1 MFDSLQRYVYDRRR
15 GLLDTVMT
23 MGTAYAAGAYLRER
37 FEEVKLN
44 VMRQRVARERSAKLF
59 RLCLR
64 RRFQSTHDDTCF
76 TIMALIPT
84 LAAQILE
91 EMDVES
97 LTNEL
102 QSLSASSSARSPS
115 QLLPSQ
121 AHDVQSVAEASSIS
135 DAQSEASSMSLS
147 SYSGSGYD
155 VERASG
161 VGSASWVEH
170 MSASGTSQASH
181 ASLSRPESQLSDS
194 ILSTGS
200 SLSHD
205 TSHSLSSANSP
216 SPSTKKRKAQLWK
229 EVKNLTLTRA
239 LTTLYTTTL
248 LSLLTAAQLSIIAR
262 SRYIASV
269 RASER
274 AERVHERIPHF
285 SLTGILAREAIAR
298 VVDVEALCPEWV
310 TKDDDLDSEEN
321 ADDISEGTEARYLT
335 LSWWILH
342 VGWKDVAERVRGAVE
357 SVFESV
363 SLRNKL
369 SCSELHALILD
380 VRRHVEL
387 DGAAGRPHSRFY
399 SCLLPPTP
407 ETTAHVLAQGG
418 APLVLPPPSQR
429 DHVTVR
435 GKRREIDPFD
445 PVVVQDG
452 FSAETAIDITSPK
465 RRAVNLPPHDHKLS
479 SDTLPIPAHSPL
491 PPSLPVESR
500 PFPSAE
506 ARQEAV
512 LLSSLR
518 SDPRFV
524 SLLDETRAYLS
535 GPDFAY
541 ALTCALDRATS
552 VLIDHLHKRIFVD
565 TGSALAPAEEN
576 TNDHPDKGGR
586 EDPEG
591 STVVD
596 AKEELK
602 IRLVGL
608 LPGLARWS
616 QLALNATPN
625 ELVDNIMA
633 VREVSALEAIVISDY
648 QDRYPP
654 IS

>member
-1 MFDSLQRYVYDRRR
+1 MFESLQRYVYDRRR

-23 MGTAYAAGAYLRER
+23 MGTAYATSAYLRER
-37 FEEVKLN
+37 FEEVKQN
-44 VMRQRVARERSAKLF
+44 VMRQRVARES
-59 RLCLR
+59 LR
-64 RRFQSTHDDTCF
+64 QRFQSTHDDACF

-84 LAAQILE
+84 LATQILE

-97 LTNEL
+97 LTDEL
-102 QSLSASSSARSPS
+102 QSLSTSSGARSPA
-115 QLLPSQ
+115 QPPPPHV
-121 AHDVQSVAEASSIS
+121 HDVQSATETSSIS
-135 DAQSEASSMSLS
+135 DAQSEAGSMSVS

-161 VGSASWVEH
+161 FGSASWVEH
-170 MSASGTSQASH
+170 MSASGTSQAP
-181 ASLSRPESQLSDS
+181 RTFFTPPGSQLSDS

-200 SLSHD
+200 SLSHG
-205 TSHSLSSANSP
+205 TSSDGSSP
-216 SPSTKKRKAQLWK
+216 SPSAKKRKAQLWK

-274 AERVHERIPHF
+274 AERAHERIPHF
-285 SLTGILAREAIAR
+285 SLTGILTREAIAS
-298 VVDVEALCPEWV
+298 VVDVEALLPEWL
-310 TKDDDLDSEEN
+310 TEDDDLGSEEDIN
-321 ADDISEGTEARYLT
+321 DDISEGTEARYLT

-342 VGWKDVAERVRGAVE
+342 VGWKDVAARVRGAVE
-357 SVFESV
+357 SVFDSV
-363 SLRNKL
+363 SLRSKL
-369 SCSELHALILD
+369 SCSELRALILD
-380 VRRHVEL
+380 ARRHVEL
-387 DGAAGRPHSRFY
+387 DGAAGRPHSRFF

-418 APLVLPPPSQR
+418 APLILLPSTPQQNRSRGHGKQR
-429 DHVTVR
+429 AV
-435 GKRREIDPFD
+435 DPFD
-445 PVVVQDG
+445 PMVIQDG
-452 FSAETAIDITSPK
+452 FSAETAIDIT
-465 RRAVNLPPHDHKLS
+465 N
-479 SDTLPIPAHSPL
+479 
-491 PPSLPVESR
+491 
-500 PFPSAE
+500 
-506 ARQEAV
+506 
-512 LLSSLR
+512 
-518 SDPRFV
+518 PRFI

-541 ALTCALDRATS
+541 ALTCALDRAMG
-552 VLIDHLHKRIFVD
+552 VLIDHLHKRVFVD
-565 TGSALAPAEEN
+565 TGSALNPAEKN
-576 TNDHPDKGGR
+576 TN
-586 EDPEG
+586 
-591 STVVD
+591 
-596 AKEELK
+596 EELR

>member
-1 MFDSLQRYVYDRRR
+1 MFESLQRYVYDRRR

-23 MGTAYAAGAYLRER
+23 MGTAYAASAYLRDR
-37 FEEVKLN
+37 LEEVKQN
-44 VMRQRVARERSAKLF
+44 VMKQRVARES
-59 RLCLR
+59 LR
-64 RRFQSTHDDTCF
+64 QRFQSTHDDACF

-84 LAAQILE
+84 LATQILE

-97 LTNEL
+97 LTDEL
-102 QSLSASSSARSPS
+102 QSLSTSSGARSPA
-115 QLLPSQ
+115 QPPLPHV
-121 AHDVQSVAEASSIS
+121 HDVQSAAETSSIS
-135 DAQSEASSMSLS
+135 DAQSEAGSMSLS

-161 VGSASWVEH
+161 FGSASWVEH
-170 MSASGTSQASH
+170 MSASGTSQAP
-181 ASLSRPESQLSDS
+181 RTFFTPPGSQLSDS

-200 SLSHD
+200 SLSHG
-205 TSHSLSSANSP
+205 TSSDGSSP
-216 SPSTKKRKAQLWK
+216 SPSAKKRKAQLWK

-274 AERVHERIPHF
+274 AERAHERIPHF
-285 SLTGILAREAIAR
+285 SLTGILTRETIAS
-298 VVDVEALCPEWV
+298 VVDVEALLPGWLTE
-310 TKDDDLDSEEN
+310 DDDLDSEEDIN
-321 ADDISEGTEARYLT
+321 DDISEGTEARYLT

-342 VGWKDVAERVRGAVE
+342 VGWKDVAARVRGAVE
-357 SVFESV
+357 SVFDSV

-369 SCSELHALILD
+369 SCSELRALILD
-380 VRRHVEL
+380 ARRHVEL
-387 DGAAGRPHSRFY
+387 DGAAGRPHSRFF

-418 APLVLPPPSQR
+418 APLVPLPSAPQQDCSRAHGKQR
-429 DHVTVR
+429 AV
-435 GKRREIDPFD
+435 DPFD
-445 PVVVQDG
+445 PMVIQDG
-452 FSAETAIDITSPK
+452 FSAETAIDISSPK
-465 RRAVNLPPHDHKLS
+465 PRAVNLPSRTQES
-479 SDTLPIPAHSPL
+479 SSYTLPKPAPPPL
-491 PPSLPVESR
+491 PHSHAFESKPSS
-500 PFPSAE
+500 SAE
-506 ARQEAV
+506 VRQESA

-518 SDPRFV
+518 SDPRFI

-541 ALTCALDRATS
+541 ALTCALDRATG
-552 VLIDHLHKRIFVD
+552 VLIDHLHKRVFVD
-565 TGSALAPAEEN
+565 TGNPLNPAEEN
-576 TNDHPDKGGR
+576 TNEVQDKGGQA
-586 EDPEG
+586 DAEG
-591 STVVD
+591 TKTTD
-596 AKEELK
+596 ANEEPK

>member
-1 MFDSLQRYVYDRRR
+1 
-15 GLLDTVMT
+15 MT
-23 MGTAYAAGAYLRER
+23 MGTAYAASAYFRER
-37 FEEVKLN
+37 LEEVKLN
-44 VMRQRVARERSAKLF
+44 VMRQRVAKES
-59 RLCLR
+59 LR

-84 LAAQILE
+84 LATQILE

-102 QSLSASSSARSPS
+102 QSLSTSSGARSPS
-115 QLLPSQ
+115 QLPPAPPPPH
-121 AHDVQSVAEASSIS
+121 AHDVQSIAETSSIS
-135 DAQSEASSMSLS
+135 DAQSEAGSMSMS
-147 SYSGSGYD
+147 SHSGSGSGYGYD

-161 VGSASWVEH
+161 AGSASWVEH
-170 MSASGTSQASH
+170 MSASGTSQSPH
-181 ASLSRPESQLSDS
+181 TFITPPGSQLSDS
-194 ILSTGS
+194 ILSTAS
-200 SLSHD
+200 SLSPD
-205 TSHSLSSANSP
+205 ASQSLSNANSP

-262 SRYIASV
+262 NRYIASV

-274 AERVHERIPHF
+274 AERAHERIPHL
-285 SLTGILAREAIAR
+285 SLTGILAREAFAR
-298 VVDVEALCPEWV
+298 VVDVEALCSEWL
-310 TKDDDLDSEEN
+310 TEDDDLESEEDV
-321 ADDISEGTEARYLT
+321 DDISEGTEARYLT

-357 SVFESV
+357 SVFDSV

-380 VRRHVEL
+380 VRKHVEL

-399 SCLLPPTP
+399 PCLLPPTP

-418 APLVLPPPSQR
+418 APLVLPPPSQQ
-429 DHVTVR
+429 DHITAH
-435 GKRREIDPFD
+435 GKEREVDPFD

-452 FSAETAIDITSPK
+452 FSAETAIDISSPK
-465 RRAVNLPPHDHKLS
+465 PGVVNLPSRGQKLS
-479 SDTLPIPAHSPL
+479 SGSSPSSHSR
-491 PPSLPVESR
+491 SVVESAR
-500 PFPSAE
+500 SSSIE
-506 ARQEAV
+506 ARQESA

-518 SDPRFV
+518 SDPRFI

-541 ALTCALDRATS
+541 ALTCALDRATG
-552 VLIDHLHKRIFVD
+552 VLIDHLHKRVFVD
-565 TGSALAPAEEN
+565 TESTPGPAEEKTSDN
-576 TNDHPDKGGR
+576 GGR
-586 EDPEG
+586 EEG
-591 STVVD
+591 SSVTD
-596 AKEELK
+596 AREELK

-633 VREVSALEAIVISDY
+633 VREVSALEAIIISDY

>member
-23 MGTAYAAGAYLRER
+23 MGTAYAASAYFRER
-37 FEEVKLN
+37 LEEVKLN
-44 VMRQRVARERSAKLF
+44 VMRQRVAKES
-59 RLCLR
+59 LR

-84 LAAQILE
+84 LATQILE

-102 QSLSASSSARSPS
+102 QSLSTSSGARSPS
-115 QLLPSQ
+115 QLPPAPPPH
-121 AHDVQSVAEASSIS
+121 AHDVQSIAETSSIS
-135 DAQSEASSMSLS
+135 DAQSEAGSMSMS
-147 SYSGSGYD
+147 SHSGSGSGYGYD

-161 VGSASWVEH
+161 AGSASWVEH
-170 MSASGTSQASH
+170 MSASGTSQSPH
-181 ASLSRPESQLSDS
+181 TFITPPGSQLSDS
-194 ILSTGS
+194 ILSTAS
-200 SLSHD
+200 SLSPD
-205 TSHSLSSANSP
+205 ASQSLSNANSP

-262 SRYIASV
+262 NRYIASV

-274 AERVHERIPHF
+274 AERAHERIPHL
-285 SLTGILAREAIAR
+285 SLTGILAREAFAR
-298 VVDVEALCPEWV
+298 VVDVEALCSEWL
-310 TKDDDLDSEEN
+310 TEDDDLESEEDV
-321 ADDISEGTEARYLT
+321 DDISEGTEARYLT

-357 SVFESV
+357 SVFDSV

-399 SCLLPPTP
+399 PCLLPPTP

-418 APLVLPPPSQR
+418 APL
-429 DHVTVR
+429 
-435 GKRREIDPFD
+435 
-445 PVVVQDG
+445 
-452 FSAETAIDITSPK
+452 
-465 RRAVNLPPHDHKLS
+465 
-479 SDTLPIPAHSPL
+479 
-491 PPSLPVESR
+491 
-500 PFPSAE
+500 
-506 ARQEAV
+506 ARQESA
-512 LLSSLR
+512 LLDSLR
-518 SDPRFV
+518 SDPRFI

-541 ALTCALDRATS
+541 ALTCALDRATG
-552 VLIDHLHKRIFVD
+552 VLIDHLHKRVF
-565 TGSALAPAEEN
+565 
-576 TNDHPDKGGR
+576 GGR
-586 EDPEG
+586 GDVEG
-591 STVVD
+591 SSVTD
-596 AKEELK
+596 AREELK

-633 VREVSALEAIVISDY
+633 VREVSALEAIIISDY
-648 QDRYPP
+648 QDRY
-654 IS
+654 

>member
-1 MFDSLQRYVYDRRR
+1 MFDSLRRYVYDRRR

-23 MGTAYAAGAYLRER
+23 MGTAYAASAYLRER
-37 FEEVKLN
+37 LQEVKLN
-44 VMRQRVARERSAKLF
+44 VMRQRVAKES
-59 RLCLR
+59 LR

-102 QSLSASSSARSPS
+102 QSLSASSVARSPS

-121 AHDVQSVAEASSIS
+121 AHDVQSVAETSSIS
-135 DAQSEASSMSLS
+135 DAQSEAGSMSLS

-170 MSASGTSQASH
+170 MSASGTSQAPH
-181 ASLSRPESQLSDS
+181 AFLSPPESQLSDS

-298 VVDVEALCPEWV
+298 VVDVEALCPEWL
-310 TKDDDLDSEEN
+310 TKDDDLDGEEN

-357 SVFESV
+357 SVFDSV

-418 APLVLPPPSQR
+418 APLVLPPPS
-429 DHVTVR
+429 
-435 GKRREIDPFD
+435 
-445 PVVVQDG
+445 
-452 FSAETAIDITSPK
+452 
-465 RRAVNLPPHDHKLS
+465 
-479 SDTLPIPAHSPL
+479 
-491 PPSLPVESR
+491 
-500 PFPSAE
+500 
-506 ARQEAV
+506 
-512 LLSSLR
+512 LR

-552 VLIDHLHKRIFVD
+552 VLIDHLHKRVF
-565 TGSALAPAEEN
+565 
-576 TNDHPDKGGR
+576 GGR
-586 EDPEG
+586 EDAEG
-591 STVVD
+591 STVAD
-596 AKEELK
+596 AREELK

>member
-1 MFDSLQRYVYDRRR
+1 
-15 GLLDTVMT
+15 MT
-23 MGTAYAAGAYLRER
+23 TGTAYAASAYLRER
-37 FEEVKLN
+37 LEEVKLN
-44 VMRQRVARERSAKLF
+44 VMRQRMAKES
-59 RLCLR
+59 LR
-64 RRFQSTHDDTCF
+64 RRFQATHDDTCF
-76 TIMALIPT
+76 TIMALMPT
-84 LAAQILE
+84 LATQILE

-102 QSLSASSSARSPS
+102 QSLSASSGARSPS
-115 QLLPSQ
+115 QLPPPPPHT
-121 AHDVQSVAEASSIS
+121 HDVQSVAETCSIS
-135 DAQSEASSMSLS
+135 DAQSEAGSVSLL
-147 SYSGSGYD
+147 SYSGSGTGSGYD
-155 VERASG
+155 VERAS
-161 VGSASWVEH
+161 VAGSASWVEH
-170 MSASGTSQASH
+170 MSASGTSQSP
-181 ASLSRPESQLSDS
+181 RTFVTPPGSQLSDS

-200 SLSHD
+200 SLSPD
-205 TSHSLSSANSP
+205 TSHSLSNANSP

-274 AERVHERIPHF
+274 AERAHERIPHF
-285 SLTGILAREAIAR
+285 SLTGILARQALAR
-298 VVDVEALCPEWV
+298 VVDVEALCSEWL
-310 TKDDDLDSEEN
+310 TEDDDLESEEGV
-321 ADDISEGTEARYLT
+321 DDISEGTEARYLT

-357 SVFESV
+357 SVFDGV

-399 SCLLPPTP
+399 PCLLPPTP

-418 APLVLPPPSQR
+418 APLVLPPPSQQDR
-429 DHVTVR
+429 ITVR
-435 GKRREIDPFD
+435 GREREVDPFD

-452 FSAETAIDITSPK
+452 FSAETAIDISSPK
-465 RRAVNLPPHDHKLS
+465 PGVVNLPSRDQNLS
-479 SDTLPIPAHSPL
+479 SGTPSILAPS
-491 PPSLPVESR
+491 PPSHSRSIESKR
-500 PFPSAE
+500 SSSVE
-506 ARQEAV
+506 ARQESA

-518 SDPRFV
+518 SDPRFI

-541 ALTCALDRATS
+541 ALTCALDRATG
-552 VLIDHLHKRIFVD
+552 VLIDHLHKRVFVD
-565 TGSALAPAEEN
+565 TESTLGPAEEK
-576 TNDHPDKGGR
+576 TSDKGGR
-586 EDPEG
+586 EEVEG
-591 STVVD
+591 SSVTV
-596 AKEELK
+596 AREELK

>member
-1 MFDSLQRYVYDRRR
+1 MFGSLQRYVYDRRR

-23 MGTAYAAGAYLRER
+23 TGTAYAASAYLRER
-37 FEEVKLN
+37 LEEVKLN
-44 VMRQRVARERSAKLF
+44 VMRQRMAKES
-59 RLCLR
+59 LR

-76 TIMALIPT
+76 TIMTLIPT
-84 LAAQILE
+84 LATQILE

-102 QSLSASSSARSPS
+102 QSLSASSGARSPS
-115 QLLPSQ
+115 QLPPPPPHT
-121 AHDVQSVAEASSIS
+121 HDVQSVAETCSIS
-135 DAQSEASSMSLS
+135 DAQSEA
-147 SYSGSGYD
+147 GS
-155 VERASG
+155 RAS
-161 VGSASWVEH
+161 VAGSASWVEH
-170 MSASGTSQASH
+170 MSASGTSQSP
-181 ASLSRPESQLSDS
+181 RTFVTPPGSQLSDS

-200 SLSHD
+200 SLSPD
-205 TSHSLSSANSP
+205 TSHSLSNANSP
-216 SPSTKKRKAQLWK
+216 SPFTKKRKAQLWK

-274 AERVHERIPHF
+274 AERAHERIPHF
-285 SLTGILAREAIAR
+285 SLTGILARQALAR
-298 VVDVEALCPEWV
+298 VVDVEALCSEWL
-310 TKDDDLDSEEN
+310 TEDDDLESEEGV
-321 ADDISEGTEARYLT
+321 DDISEGTEARYLT

-357 SVFESV
+357 SVFDGV

-399 SCLLPPTP
+399 PCLLPPTP

-418 APLVLPPPSQR
+418 APLVLPPPSQQDR
-429 DHVTVR
+429 ITVH
-435 GKRREIDPFD
+435 GREREVDPFD
-445 PVVVQDG
+445 QV
-452 FSAETAIDITSPK
+452 
-465 RRAVNLPPHDHKLS
+465 
-479 SDTLPIPAHSPL
+479 
-491 PPSLPVESR
+491 
-500 PFPSAE
+500 
-506 ARQEAV
+506 ARQESA
-512 LLSSLR
+512 LLSSLQ
-518 SDPRFV
+518 SDPRFI

-541 ALTCALDRATS
+541 ALTCALDRATG
-552 VLIDHLHKRIFVD
+552 VLIDHLHKRVFVD
-565 TGSALAPAEEN
+565 TESTLGPAEEK
-576 TNDHPDKGGR
+576 TSDKDGR
-586 EDPEG
+586 ED
-591 STVVD
+591 
-596 AKEELK
+596 ELK